1 MKTKDII
8 ENLSTNPEAVVSA
21 VRNGKV
27 PPDLKI
33 AGIPLVAEAVAADN
47 MDLLNALVERG
58 ANVNAYAGRP
68 AAERGMAPIHF
79 AKSPAA
85 VAALTAA
92 GADVDAPYKDVE
104 HAWGMPGETAL
115 HSALLGKSA
124 QHLLLAEA
132 LVKAG
137 ANQQLPYSSKEFEYG
152 KDSIV
157 AMPDRVV
164 RDGATISERLV
175 SLQANFGRN
184 VSRPTAAAA
193 QDLTP
198 EPENAIRP
206 APRSI
211 AGKVVAFGF
220 DDESPTETFYVEI
233 ETPSGRQKH
242 LANGPFVPSFEND
255 GVDIGDSI
263 KIDLGADGRIV
274 AIEAAK
280 TPTLD
285 RAAPAE
291 GLSEEQRA
299 ALATF
304 RDNNGRTWK
313 SKLNDAWTN
322 GNYDKYGAKEQSGLL
337 QQVRNQLGPVWLQRM
352 PAAVLDTPS
361 APAQDVAQEQGHEEA
376 PAPAAPRVTKEAE
389 KDDGEQ
395 DNAIRQAAPTAV
407 PAPATVAPDA
417 IKRATRGADAG
428 DKDKEGAEKPSVP
441 VAMPATLLNG
451 RFVRDDVGV
460 YRRQGEEREAL
471 ADEGDKIRFIDKQ
484 MDAFQAGV
492 ELAKAKGWEAIEVTG
507 SEKFR
512 AEAWY
517 HAKSAGLDVIGYE
530 PNAQDLKR
538 LERRAPEQKT
548 ATPAVSVEQD
558 EHAKAVLASRK
569 EAQDFALKKDFGVQT
584 VNTGSGRYSG
594 RLLHETDHHVI
605 QDIGRSTVAVHEK
618 RAFGADHK
626 FDLASKKSL
635 AIGYADGKASIKAQE
650 KARGH
655 AR

>member
-8 ENLSTNPEAVVSA
+8 ENLSANPEAVVNA

-27 PPDLKI
+27 PADLKI

-47 MDLLNALVERG
+47 MDLLAALVERG

-85 VAALTAA
+85 VAALKAA
-92 GADVDAPYKDVE
+92 GADIDAPYKDVE

-115 HSALLGKSA
+115 HSTLLGKSA

-137 ANQQLPYSSKEFEYG
+137 ANVQLPYSSKEYEYG
-152 KDSIV
+152 KDSNV
-157 AMPDRVV
+157 AAPDRVV
-164 RDGATISERLV
+164 REGATVAQRLE

-184 VSRPTAAAA
+184 ISRPVASPA
-193 QDLTP
+193 QDVTP

-211 AGKVVAFGF
+211 TGKVVAFGF

-233 ETPSGRQKH
+233 ETGSGRQKH

-255 GVDIGDSI
+255 GVDVGDTI
-263 KIDLGADGRIV
+263 KIDLGADGRI
-274 AIEAAK
+274 ASIEATK
-280 TPTLD
+280 VPTLD
-285 RAAPAE
+285 REAANE

-337 QQVRNQLGPVWLQRM
+337 QQIRNELGPVWLQRM
-352 PAAVLDTPS
+352 PAAALD
-361 APAQDVAQEQGHEEA
+361 
-376 PAPAAPRVTKEAE
+376 APAAPAQEATQPEALATPQTVKETE
-389 KDDGEQ
+389 KEDPEQ
-395 DNAIRQAAPTAV
+395 DNAIRQATPITAPLT
-407 PAPATVAPDA
+407 PAAAPDA
-417 IKRATRGADAG
+417 IKRASRGDTAG
-428 DKDKEGAEKPSVP
+428 EKDKASTEQQAPA
-441 VAMPATLLNG
+441 AMPATLLNG
-451 RFVRDDVGV
+451 RFIRDDVGV

-538 LERRAPEQKT
+538 LERRAPEQKV
-548 ATPAVSVEQD
+548 ATPAASVEQD
-558 EHAKAVLASRK
+558 AHAKAVLTSRK
-569 EAQDFALKKDFGVQT
+569 EAQEFALKKDFGVQT
-584 VNTGSGRYSG
+584 VNTGTGRYSG
-594 RLLHETDHHVI
+594 KLLHETEHHVI

-635 AIGYADGKASIKAQE
+635 SIGYADGKASVKAAE